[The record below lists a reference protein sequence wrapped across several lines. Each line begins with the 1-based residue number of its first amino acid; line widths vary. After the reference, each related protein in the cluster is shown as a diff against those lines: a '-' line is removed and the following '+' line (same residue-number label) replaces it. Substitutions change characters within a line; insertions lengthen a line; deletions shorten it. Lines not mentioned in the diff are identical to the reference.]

1 MQRDGWKALGYGLA
15 GLLLLATG
23 ALIPVQVRYVDR
35 AVLLAAAAGQG
46 KSTWAS
52 VRDSWQEAGRWG
64 VAQWVDRLGGGGSG
78 WSNWVEEAGS
88 GSLAWRVWGVNNAWL
103 DATLGSV
110 QVASQERPPAVMQ
123 WLLPEAS
130 RRALRARLALS
141 TEPGT
146 MAAMGC
152 WNLPA
157 PVVFAPVG
165 SGAGQPLE
173 SALLLVGMVSEQ
185 GRQSASLGLEWE
197 RLATAA
203 AQGRGSEGLER
214 GLLDLL
220 SMARW
225 LEWDALTL
233 VLDRTADLSGLHR
246 LTSLAGT
253 DVDRWSRVV
262 GWLAVEPRPG
272 LVVEYLERHGSGG
285 WVDLEMA
292 TGWGVGAVREVLVQG
307 KRVHPGEWRSR
318 WLGAGEGV
326 GWGHGLASWSGRVPW
341 LALGLKWILWLD
353 GMFLL
358 VLGLWHGRRLTL
370 AEVNRRFQPRPD
382 LRLLVV
388 VAVAASVV
396 WVLGSERM
404 LSLKSSSSP
413 EEVTEALPLFK
424 VRLQVNAAQV
434 QSVAMNEKVVG
445 MLVAFLVIQFA
456 VYLVGL
462 SRLRHIRGQMVQGGV
477 KLQLLDNEESMFD
490 APLYIGIGGSVFALV
505 LRLTG
510 FDDVSLMA
518 SYSST
523 LFGILFCFV
532 LKVMHVRPYRQRLIL
547 EAAGKDAP

>member
-1 MQRDGWKALGYGLA
+1 
-15 GLLLLATG
+15 
-23 ALIPVQVRYVDR
+23 
-35 AVLLAAAAGQG
+35 
-46 KSTWAS
+46 
-52 VRDSWQEAGRWG
+52 
-64 VAQWVDRLGGGGSG
+64 
-78 WSNWVEEAGS
+78 
-88 GSLAWRVWGVNNAWL
+88 L
-103 DATLGSV
+103 DATVGSV
-110 QVASQERPPAVMQ
+110 SVASQERPPPVMQ
-123 WLLPEAS
+123 WLLPQAS
-130 RRALRARLALS
+130 RQALRARLVLS

-152 WNLPA
+152 WNLAA

-173 SALLLVGMVSEQ
+173 SALLLVGMMSEQ

-197 RLATAA
+197 RMATAA

-220 SMARW
+220 SAARW
-225 LEWDALTL
+225 LDWDALTL
-233 VLDRTADLSGLHR
+233 VLDRTPDLAGLHR
-246 LTSLAGT
+246 LTGLAGS
-253 DVDRWSRVV
+253 DADRWTRVV
-262 GWLAVEPRPG
+262 QWLAVEPKPG
-272 LVVEYLERHGSGG
+272 LVVEYLKRHGSGG
-285 WVDLEMA
+285 WVDMEMA
-292 TGWGVGAVREVLVQG
+292 TGLGVGAVREVLVQG

-318 WLGAGEGV
+318 WLGAGEGA
-326 GWGHGLASWSGRVPW
+326 GWGYGVASWVRGSPW
-341 LALGLKWILWLD
+341 LALGLKWMLWLD
-353 GMFLL
+353 GMFLV
-358 VLGLWHGRRLTL
+358 VLGLWYGRRLTL

-404 LSLKSSSSP
+404 LSLKSTSSP
-413 EEVTEALPLFK
+413 EEVTEAMPSFK
-424 VRLQVNAAQV
+424 VRLQVNAEQV

-462 SRLRHIRGQMVQGGV
+462 GRLRHIRGQMVQEGV